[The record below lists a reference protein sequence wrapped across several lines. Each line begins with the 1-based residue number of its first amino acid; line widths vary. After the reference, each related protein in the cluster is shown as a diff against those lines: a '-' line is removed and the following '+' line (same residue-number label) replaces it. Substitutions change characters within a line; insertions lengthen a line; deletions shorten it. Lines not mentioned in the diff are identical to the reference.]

1 MRRPAGYC
9 ARGNGFPRSP
19 ADIRPPL
26 RLRAHLGRHAGEHAD
41 SLDRR
46 VATQA
51 RGSEDLCQ
59 IKAISQPRLIHQQL
73 PVRARAA
80 RGRAV
85 GSFGAR
91 RGLHAA
97 AAAKPCRYP
106 TPPAPACLP
115 RCSEPV
121 DAQRERL
128 PQGRVVIRRSGR
140 RKRGELANR
149 KFARSAPPRRRGTLR
164 SGTARLGPGRQA
176 YRRRPCAPPQ

>member
-59 IKAISQPRLIHQQL
+59 IKAISQPRLVHQQL
-73 PVRARAA
+73 PCTCTSRARTGC
-80 RGRAV
+80 RIIRRSPRA
-85 GSFGAR
+85 SRCSR
-91 RGLHAA
+91 RQA
-97 AAAKPCRYP
+97 CRYP
-106 TPPAPACLP
+106 TSPAPACLP

-149 KFARSAPPRRRGTLR
+149 KSARSAPPRRRGTLR